1 MSHPSPHRGGPRSRH
16 RLPSVAILGLGAL
29 LLASPGRPLAVQ
41 TDAHLQGAVPKA
53 PPYVAGFP
61 RWFPQTVD
69 YRPRQGSVVAADID
83 GDGRKELVVSVPSGQ
98 ILVLRPDGTTLPGWP
113 VTFAGLD
120 QPAFPM
126 GDAAVGDLDGDGS
139 PDIVTCV
146 VAGSPLRRNFLYAL
160 RADGSSLPGWPVELR
175 NAGTD
180 YFSCSSTPTL
190 LADLDEDGALEVYRG
205 MNRGTILGFDRLGR
219 PLPGPGWPVRLG
231 PDTQGQI
238 REINADLVAA
248 DLNADGR
255 KELVFVES
263 GLAPRLAAVYSD
275 GRLVEGFPIALT
287 EIVDREAPVV
297 ADVDGDGRPE
307 LVQATMPFDGVVIE
321 PQPEPAALPA
331 VPASLHAL
339 RADGSDA
346 RGWPRP
352 LQSGAPWG
360 SILADLNGDGR
371 LEILQ
376 QDGVDLLGFDVAG
389 DLLPGFPVNLHRD
402 FVRSQSL
409 ELSPWTV
416 ADINGDGRPDL
427 LQVWSS
433 QYNGTSYLRVFGLRA
448 AGNPIQGF
456 PFDAEGVVAASR
468 PVLTDLSGDGI
479 SDLVLLLAKDANGGW
494 LLVAWDLGALLPRL
508 P

>member
-1 MSHPSPHRGGPRSRH
+1 MSQPSPHRGSPRSRY
-16 RLPSVAILGLGAL
+16 RIPSVSILGVGVL
-29 LLASPGRPLAVQ
+29 LLASPAHPLAVQ
-41 TDAHLQGAVPKA
+41 ADTHLQGAVPKT

-61 RWFPQTVD
+61 RLFPQTVD
-69 YRPRQGSVVAADID
+69 FRPRQGSVVAADLD
-83 GDGRKELVVSVPSGQ
+83 GDGRAELVVSVPSGQ
-98 ILVLRPDGTTLPGWP
+98 ILVLRSDGTQLPGWP
-113 VTFAGLD
+113 VTFASLD
-120 QPAFPM
+120 QPAFPV
-126 GDAAVGDLDGDGS
+126 GDPAVGDLDGDGS

-160 RADGSSLPGWPVELR
+160 RADGTSLPGWPVELR
-175 NAGTD
+175 NPGVG

-190 LADLDEDGALEVYRG
+190 LADLDDDGALEVYRG
-205 MNRGTILGFDRLGR
+205 MNKGFILGFDRLGR
-219 PLPGPGWPVRLG
+219 SLPGPGWPVRLG
-231 PDTQGQI
+231 PDRQGQI

-255 KELVFVES
+255 KEIVFVES
-263 GLAPRLAAVYSD
+263 GLAPRLAAVDSR
-275 GRLVEGFPIALT
+275 GRLVDGFPIALT

-307 LVQATMPFDGVVIE
+307 LVQATMPFDGVMIE
-321 PQPEPAALPA
+321 PQPEPGVQPA

-339 RADGSDA
+339 HVDGSDA
-346 RGWPRP
+346 PGWPRP

-360 SILADLNGDGR
+360 AILADLNGDGQ

-389 DLLPGFPVNLHRD
+389 NLLPGYPVDIHRD

-409 ELSPWTV
+409 EVSPWAV
-416 ADINGDGRPDL
+416 GDINGDARPDL

-448 AGNPIQGF
+448 GGNPIRGF
-456 PFDAEGVVAASR
+456 PFDADGVAAASR
-468 PVLTDLSGDGI
+468 PALADLTGDGVN
-479 SDLVLLLAKDANGGW
+479 DLVLLLARDANGGW
-494 LLVAWDLGALLPRL
+494 LLVAWDLGALRPRPL
-508 P
+508 